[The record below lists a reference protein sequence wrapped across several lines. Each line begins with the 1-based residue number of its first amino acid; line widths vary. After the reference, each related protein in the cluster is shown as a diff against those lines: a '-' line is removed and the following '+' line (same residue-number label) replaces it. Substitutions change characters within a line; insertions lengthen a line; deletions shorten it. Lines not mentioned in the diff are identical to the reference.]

1 MHARHLRDRRDD
13 PTVLVGLVDDRHADV
28 HAISVRHTRHSLNR
42 TDVAPGGA
50 CDRSAAVCHA
60 QPHIAGSSGIRSKR
74 NHLRLLRL
82 LVCWFEANATNL
94 MASAT
99 PTSQR
104 VLSASPE
111 EQPELAKV
119 VDLLAHLDTD
129 GERMTRLVSPDGESI
144 VLPASA
150 FEALKAV
157 VTGMA
162 QGMAMTLVPS
172 GRELTTQEAA
182 DLLRISRPSVIRL
195 LEDGTIPFHKVGT
208 HRRINVEDVLA
219 YRAKRNEQRRAALRE
234 LTEISEEIGYH

>member
-1 MHARHLRDRRDD
+1 MLEQ
-13 PTVLVGLVDDRHADV
+13 
-28 HAISVRHTRHSLNR
+28 VRG
-42 TDVAPGGA
+42 DM
-50 CDRSAAVCHA
+50 
-60 QPHIAGSSGIRSKR
+60 RSKR

-82 LVCWFEANATNL
+82 PVCCCEASATNI

-119 VDLLAHLDTD
+119 VDVLAHLDTAE
-129 GERMTRLVSPDGESI
+129 ERMTRLVGPDGESI

-208 HRRINVEDVLA
+208 HRRIDVENVLA
-219 YRAKRNEQRRAALRE
+219 YRAKRNEQRRVALRE
-234 LTEISEEIGYH
+234 LTELSEEIGYR

>member
-1 MHARHLRDRRDD
+1 M
-13 PTVLVGLVDDRHADV
+13 
-28 HAISVRHTRHSLNR
+28 
-42 TDVAPGGA
+42 
-50 CDRSAAVCHA
+50 
-60 QPHIAGSSGIRSKR
+60 
-74 NHLRLLRL
+74 
-82 LVCWFEANATNL
+82 AT
-94 MASAT
+94 T

-119 VDLLAHLDTD
+119 VDLLAHLETA
-129 GERMTRLVSPDGESI
+129 GERMTRLVGPDGESI
-144 VLPASA
+144 ALPASA
-150 FEALKAV
+150 FKALKAV

-162 QGMAMTLVPS
+162 QGMALTLIPS

-182 DLLRISRPSVIRL
+182 DLLRISRPSVIKL

-219 YRAKRNEQRRAALRE
+219 YRSARNEQRRAALRE

>member
-1 MHARHLRDRRDD
+1 M
-13 PTVLVGLVDDRHADV
+13 
-28 HAISVRHTRHSLNR
+28 
-42 TDVAPGGA
+42 
-50 CDRSAAVCHA
+50 
-60 QPHIAGSSGIRSKR
+60 
-74 NHLRLLRL
+74 
-82 LVCWFEANATNL
+82 AT
-94 MASAT
+94 ST

-104 VLSASPE
+104 VLSASPD

-119 VDLLAHLDTD
+119 VDLLAHLDTAA
-129 GERMTRLVSPDGESI
+129 ERKTRLVGPDGEGI

-195 LEDGTIPFHKVGT
+195 LEDGAIPFHKVGT
-208 HRRINVEDVLA
+208 HRRIDVEDVLA

-234 LTEISEEIGYH
+234 LTEISEEIGYR